1 MRGILRMIPASYG
14 GGGIVSPF
22 VFDSVNDLA
31 FSVRKVNS
39 AYIGNC
45 MRIRRSSDNTELEI
59 GFVGGELDTS
69 AISAFCGVGFGYVT
83 KWYDQSGNAKDKF
96 NTTAVNQPQI
106 YNNGFTLRNG
116 KPYIRAT
123 NTQFLYLATS
133 YIQSAGQDYT
143 FFMTYEKNTA
153 GNQGI
158 LLDAGNKYS
167 WLDFGLNQYVTNAN
181 IITIS
186 SLYAINTLYL
196 NNTIS
201 DYSVGSEIFRN
212 GVSIGTRGVN
222 SSFGGLRYLP
232 SNGTRVGTTLFSE
245 FIWYKEDKSATAID
259 MRNDINNYYS
269 IY

>member
-1 MRGILRMIPASYG
+1 MRGILRMVG
-14 GGGIVSPF
+14 GGEIISPFISPF

-31 FSVRKVNS
+31 FSVRKVNP

-69 AISAFCGVGFGYVT
+69 AISTFCGVGFGYVAR
-83 KWYDQSGNAKDKF
+83 WYDQSGNANDKF
-96 NTTAVNQPQI
+96 NTTAINQPVI

-123 NTQFLYLATS
+123 NTQWLYLATS
-133 YIQSAGQDYT
+133 YIQSVGQDYT
-143 FFMTYEKNTA
+143 FFMTYEKSTA
-153 GNQGI
+153 GFHYI
-158 LLDAGNKYS
+158 LVNNIGNYS
-167 WLDFGLNQYVTNAN
+167 WLDWGATQYVTVSNTVA
-181 IITIS
+181 IS
-186 SLYAINTLYL
+186 SVYAINTLYL

-201 DYSVGSEIFRN
+201 DASSITEIFRN
-212 GVSIGTRGVN
+212 GVSIGTRVLTN
-222 SSFGGLRYLP
+222 TVGGLRYLP
-232 SNGTRVGTTLFSE
+232 SNINRSTTILFSE
-245 FIWYKEDKSATAID
+245 FIWYKSDKTATALD

>member
-1 MRGILRMIPASYG
+1 MVG
-14 GGGIVSPF
+14 GGEIISPFISPF

-31 FSVRKVNS
+31 FSVRKVNP

-69 AISAFCGVGFGYVT
+69 AISTFCGVGFGYVAR
-83 KWYDQSGNAKDKF
+83 WYDQSGNANDKF
-96 NTTAVNQPQI
+96 NTTAINQPVI

-123 NTQFLYLATS
+123 NTQFLYLATIYS
-133 YIQSAGQDYT
+133 QSVGQDYT
-143 FFMTYEKNTA
+143 FFMTYEKSTT
-153 GNQGI
+153 GNQAV
-158 LLDAGNKYS
+158 LLANYSDYS
-167 WLDFGLNQYVTNAN
+167 WLDYGFNQGVTSANAVV
-181 IITIS
+181 IS

-201 DYSVGSEIFRN
+201 DYDVSTEIFRN
-212 GVSIGTRGVN
+212 GVSIGTRGAN
-222 SSFGGLRYLP
+222 TTIGGWKYLP
-232 SNGTRVGTTLFSE
+232 SHSFRSATILFSE
-245 FIWYKEDKSATAID
+245 FIWYKSDKRTTSLD
-259 MRNDINNYYS
+259 MRNNINDYYS

>member
-14 GGGIVSPF
+14 VANPF

-69 AISAFCGVGFGYVT
+69 AISTFCGAGFGYVAR
-83 KWYDQSGNAKDKF
+83 WYDQSGNAKDKF
-96 NTTAVNQPQI
+96 NTTAVNQPVI

-116 KPYIRAT
+116 KPYISASS
-123 NTQFLYLATS
+123 TQWLYLATS
-133 YIQSAGQDYT
+133 YIQSIGQDYT
-143 FFMTYEKNTA
+143 FFMTYEKSTA
-153 GNQGI
+153 GNQAV
-158 LLDAGNKYS
+158 LLDSGSAYS
-167 WLDFGLNQYVTNAN
+167 WLDWGINQYVTNTN
-181 IITIS
+181 FITIS

-212 GVSIGTRGVN
+212 GVSIGTRGAN
-222 SSFGGLRYLP
+222 SSQGGLRYLP

-245 FIWYKEDKSATAID
+245 FIWFKADKTATALD
-259 MRNDINNYYS
+259 MRDNINDYYS